1 MLKGKPKGYS
11 MPLDSPLYDE
21 SPWEYDNCEAIA
33 AFVALDETAEGL
45 LPEGLEPYS
54 KPIQGGYWISH
65 YPFSTLGEYYEAL
78 LVIQVKD
85 FNGNMGYYIPY
96 IYVTNDAALAAGRE
110 VVGAPKKLAHID
122 LQKEYNTIT
131 GVLERPKGKRLL
143 TVTMFPNARAEGPL
157 IDAILPRETPLLSL
171 RVIPS
176 LKGGKP
182 EIAQLI
188 SWAAVIDFHK
198 DTQGRQKLW
207 VGPASVTYDSP
218 SAVDP
223 IHELKIIETITAL
236 YFKFDMALI
245 TREIQKNYV

>member
-1 MLKGKPKGYS
+1 MLKSKLKGYS

-21 SPWEYDNCEAIA
+21 SPWEYDSCEAVA
-33 AFVALDETAEGL
+33 AFVTFEETAEGL

-54 KPIQGGYWISH
+54 KPIQGGFWISH
-65 YPFSTLGEYYEAL
+65 YPFSTLGEYYEVL

-85 FNGNMGYYIPY
+85 LKGNMGYYIPY

-122 LQKEYNTIT
+122 LQKEFNTVT

-157 IDAILPRETPLLSL
+157 IEAILPRETPLLSL

-176 LKGGKP
+176 LNGGKP

-188 SWAAVIDFHK
+188 SWTAVIDFHK
-198 DTQGRQKLW
+198 DLQGRQKLW

-223 IHELKIIETITAL
+223 IHELKVIETITAV
-236 YFKFDMALI
+236 YFKFDMTLV
-245 TREIQKNYV
+245 TKEVQKSYV

>member
-1 MLKGKPKGYS
+1 MLKGKLKGFS

-21 SPWEYDNCEAIA
+21 SPWEYDDCEAIA
-33 AFVALDETAEGL
+33 AFVTLDDTAEEL

-54 KPIQGGYWISH
+54 RPIQGGYWISH
-65 YPFSTLGEYYEAL
+65 YPFSTLGKYYEAVL
-78 LVIQVKD
+78 SIQVADLK
-85 FNGNMGYYIPY
+85 GNMGYYIPY

-110 VVGAPKKLAHID
+110 VVGAPKKLAYID
-122 LQKEYNTIT
+122 LRKEYNTVT

-143 TVTMFPNARAEGPL
+143 TITMFPNARAEEPL
-157 IDAILPRETPLLSL
+157 IEAILPRETPLLSL

-176 LKGGKP
+176 LKGEKP

-188 SWAAVIDFHK
+188 SWTAVIDLHK
-198 DTQGRQKLW
+198 DSQGRQKTW

-223 IHELKIIETITAL
+223 IHELKVIETITAL
-236 YFKFDMALI
+236 YFKFDMALV
-245 TREIQKNYV
+245 TREVQKSYV

>member
-1 MLKGKPKGYS
+1 MFKGKLKGYS
-11 MPLDSPLYDE
+11 MPLHSPLYDE
-21 SPWEYDNCEAIA
+21 SPWEYDDCEAVA
-33 AFVALDETAEGL
+33 AFVTFDETVEEL

-65 YPFSTLGEYYEAL
+65 YPFSTLGEYCEAL

-85 FNGNMGYYIPY
+85 LKGNMGYYIPY

-110 VVGAPKKLAHID
+110 VVGAPKKLAHIE
-122 LQKEYNTIT
+122 LQKEYNTVM

-143 TVTMFPNARAEGPL
+143 TVTMFPSARAEGPL
-157 IDAILPRETPLLSL
+157 IEAILPRETPLLSL

-188 SWAAVIDFHK
+188 SWAAVIGFHK
-198 DTQGRQKLW
+198 DERGRQKSW
-207 VGPASVTYDSP
+207 VGSASVTYDSP

-223 IHELKIIETITAL
+223 IHELKVLETITAL

-245 TREIQKNYV
+245 TKEVQKSYV

>member
-1 MLKGKPKGYS
+1 MLKGKLKGYS
-11 MPLDSPLYDE
+11 MPLDSPLYE
-21 SPWEYDNCEAIA
+21 EAPWEYDDCEAIA
-33 AFVALDETAEGL
+33 AFVTLDDTAEEL

-54 KPIQGGYWISH
+54 KPIQGGWWIAH

-78 LVIQVKD
+78 LVIQVADLK
-85 FNGNMGYYIPY
+85 GNIGYYIPY

-122 LQKEYNTIT
+122 LQKEYNTVT

-157 IDAILPRETPLLSL
+157 IETILPRETPLLSL

-176 LKGGKP
+176 IKGGKP

-188 SWAAVIDFHK
+188 SWTAVINLHK
-198 DTQGRQKLW
+198 DSQGRPKTW

-223 IHELKIIETITAL
+223 IHNLKVIETLTAL
-236 YFKFDMALI
+236 YFKFDMTLE
-245 TREIQKNYV
+245 TREIQKSYF